1 MLNYKVSNNFV
12 IQIFANLRGE
22 FNMEGKIGKVLI
34 VDDDENICEV
44 IKMYLENSGYDTK
57 VSYNGKDAQEA
68 YIQYKPD
75 LVLLDV
81 MLPNIDGIDVL
92 KWIRKQAETPVI
104 MLTAKGETFD
114 KVLGLELGA
123 DDYMVKPFEPKELL
137 ARVKAVLRRYNVEN
151 DNKEILS
158 FDGLVID
165 INSYTVVFHGE
176 DIKMPPK
183 EFELLHFLAGNKN
196 RVFTRE
202 QLLCE
207 VWGYDYP
214 GDSRTVDVHVK
225 RLREKLPGGENWQL
239 ETVWGVGYKFEVK

>member
-1 MLNYKVSNNFV
+1 
-12 IQIFANLRGE
+12 
-22 FNMEGKIGKVLI
+22 MEGTMGKVLI

-44 IKMYLENSGYDTK
+44 IKMYLENSGYSTQLAHD
-57 VSYNGKDAQEA
+57 GKIAEQKFLE
-68 YIQYKPD
+68 YKPD
-75 LVLLDV
+75 LVLLDI

-92 KWIRKQAETPVI
+92 KWIRKENETPVI
-104 MLTAKGETFD
+104 MITAKGETFD

-123 DDYMVKPFEPKELL
+123 DDYIVKPFEPKEML
-137 ARVKAVLRRYNVEN
+137 ARVKAVLRRYNV
-151 DNKEILS
+151 DSVNKEVLD
-158 FDGLVID
+158 FDNLTID
-165 INSYTVVFHGE
+165 INSYKVIYNNKEV
-176 DIKMPPK
+176 KMPPK
-183 EFELLHFLAGNKN
+183 EFELLYYLANNKN

-225 RLREKLPGGENWQL
+225 RLREKLEGGSNWKI

>member
-1 MLNYKVSNNFV
+1 MDV
-12 IQIFANLRGE
+12 
-22 FNMEGKIGKVLI
+22 KIGKVLI

-44 IKMYLENSGYDTK
+44 IKMYVESAGYSTRVCHD
-57 VSYNGKDAQEA
+57 GKEAQEVFSE
-68 YIQYKPD
+68 YKPD
-75 LVLLDV
+75 LVLLDI
-81 MLPNIDGIDVL
+81 MLPRVDGIDVL
-92 KWIRKQAETPVI
+92 KWIRKENETPVI

-123 DDYMVKPFEPKELL
+123 DDYVVKPFEPKELM
-137 ARVKAVLRRYNVEN
+137 ARIKAVLRRYNVEN
-151 DNKEILS
+151 QNKEVLS
-158 FDGLVID
+158 FEQLIID
-165 INSYTVVFHGE
+165 VNSYIVTYNGE
-176 DIKMPPK
+176 ELKMPPK
-183 EFELLHFLAGNKN
+183 EFELLYYLACNKN

-225 RLREKLPGGENWQL
+225 RLREKLQGGPNWQI

>member
-1 MLNYKVSNNFV
+1 
-12 IQIFANLRGE
+12 
-22 FNMEGKIGKVLI
+22 MEGKIGKVLI

-57 VSYNGKDAQEA
+57 VCHNGKEAQEA
-68 YIQYKPD
+68 YLKYKPD
-75 LVLLDV
+75 LVLLDI
-81 MLPNIDGIDVL
+81 MIPNIDGIDVL
-92 KWIRKQAETPVI
+92 KWIRKQSETPVI

-123 DDYMVKPFEPKELL
+123 DDYIVKPFEPKEMV
-137 ARVKAVLRRYNVEN
+137 ARVKAVLRRYSVDNE
-151 DNKEILS
+151 NKEILK
-158 FDGLVID
+158 FNELVID
-165 INSYTVVFHGE
+165 INSYSVVFKGE
-176 DIKMPPK
+176 EVKMPPK
-183 EFELLHFLAGNKN
+183 EFELLHFLAYNKN

-225 RLREKLPGGENWQL
+225 RLREKLQGGTNWEL
-239 ETVWGVGYKFEVK
+239 ETVWGVGYKFGVK